1 MDHLIQQYL
10 EEANDLLQ
18 ELEQDLLILEENL
31 SDQETVEKVF
41 RVMHT
46 LKGSSSMFGYQ
57 KVGDVTHFLEN
68 CYDEIRAVK
77 GKPNQ
82 KLVSLTFLALD
93 HIKRLLSD
101 PELSSEDTRLEHE
114 QLLEELEK
122 QWNHKAQKPALAKEQ
137 SIDQPGA
144 QEQHIYFIYFKPK
157 PEIFQFGSNPLYILD
172 DLAQLGELRT
182 FVNDSSLP
190 SLEEIKP
197 ELSYLSWGCLLLSE
211 AAETEIQEVFL
222 FVEDLC
228 DLKISH
234 VTKGE
239 AFKSLDQELSESLKQ
254 SFIQADRH
262 QQLDAFIE
270 ELKAAL
276 EPAYSEDTEQPW
288 ETAATN
294 QAGRTQAAALAGKS
308 MHSNSIRVASGK
320 LDELMNL
327 ISELV
332 ATQAR
337 LSLLA
342 EQDQVSGLSVISEEM
357 EKITRR
363 LRDKTFD
370 ICLIPIGD
378 TVTRFRRLVRDLSQE
393 LHKKI
398 HFEAEGV
405 ETELDK
411 NVIEQLTD
419 CLVHI
424 FRNSI
429 DHGIEDEL
437 TRQKQGKAPTGKIK
451 LKAYNS
457 GTNVMIEVQDD
468 GAGIDPEKVKAKA
481 LQQGLIEE
489 DQELNEQE
497 IFDLLFHPG
506 FSTAREITA
515 VSGRGVGMD
524 VVKKKIKEMR
534 GEVEIH
540 SQLNQ
545 GTTVK
550 VAIPLTISIIDG
562 LLVRVS
568 QTDYVIPLSFVKKSY
583 MVDPSDLRRSSN
595 HQLILDGQPVP
606 YFDMAAAFSSGE
618 KVSHG
623 FAVSI
628 AHENK
633 TVALLVEQIIGEYQ
647 AVLKPLGSLFQELDF
662 LSGASLKG
670 DGTVGL
676 VIDPPRLINSVLI
689 NQNVLI

>member
-1 MDHLIQQYL
+1 MDHLIQRYL

-18 ELEQDLLILEENL
+18 ELEQDLLILEDNL

-68 CYDEIRAVK
+68 CYDEIRAAK
-77 GKPNQ
+77 AQPDQ

-101 PELSSEDTRLEHE
+101 PQLSSESTRLEHE

-122 QWNHKAQKPALAKEQ
+122 QWHHKAQTPALAKEQ
-137 SIDQPGA
+137 AIDQPGA
-144 QEQHIYFIYFKPK
+144 QEQHTYFIYFKPK
-157 PEIFQFGSNPLYILD
+157 PEIFQFGSNPFYILD

-182 FVNDSSLP
+182 FVNDSILP

-228 DLKISH
+228 DLKISL
-234 VTKGE
+234 VTNGK
-239 AFKSLDQELSESLKQ
+239 AFERLDQELSECLKQ
-254 SFIQADRH
+254 SFIQADLH

-276 EPAYSEDTEQPW
+276 EPAYSENTEQPW
-288 ETAATN
+288 ETTATN
-294 QAGRTQAAALAGKS
+294 QPGKAQATALAGKS

-332 ATQAR
+332 ATQAK

-393 LHKKI
+393 LHKNI

-437 TRQKQGKAPTGKIK
+437 TRQQQGKAPAGKIK

-457 GTNVMIEVQDD
+457 GTNVIIEVQDD

-489 DQELNEQE
+489 DQELSEQE

-540 SQLNQ
+540 SQLHQ
-545 GTTVK
+545 ETTVK
-550 VAIPLTISIIDG
+550 IAIPLTISIIDG

-583 MVDPSDLRRSSN
+583 MVDPTDLSRSSN

-618 KVSHG
+618 NVSHG

-647 AVLKPLGSLFQELDF
+647 AVLKPLGSMFQELDF